1 MDCQSVLSVYVGFVN
16 WQTIASLVIVVL
28 AAAGLLWG
36 RFRRR
41 KFDFHRDTHCGCSS
55 PAESTT
61 HESIVFHVRKGERP
75 QVIVKKK

>member
-1 MDCQSVLSVYVGFVN
+1 MAVYVGCVN
-16 WQTIASLVIVVL
+16 WQTIASLVIVAL

-41 KFDFHRDTHCGCSS
+41 KFDFHRDTHCGCTS
-55 PAESTT
+55 PSDSPT
-61 HESIVFHVRKGERP
+61 HQSILFHARKGQRP